1 MTAQPLVLP
10 LATRGSALARWQADH
25 VAHLLAAAAAAD
37 GGDLR
42 VEPVVIET
50 TADQR
55 LDIPI
60 WEMGGK
66 GVFVK
71 QIQAALLDG
80 RARIAVHSGKDLPA
94 TTHPDLVI
102 AAVPERADPRDV
114 LVGST
119 LADLVPGATVATG
132 SVRRRVQLASARPDL
147 TFEGLRGNIATRLDR
162 IPAGGA
168 IVMARAALDR
178 LDLLDGLTLAH
189 ETFEPSTMLP
199 QVAQGTLAVECRVD
213 DKEVRALLAALD
225 HRPSRLAFDAE
236 RAFLAELGGDCDLPA
251 GAFATVAV
259 AGGADS
265 DVPATIR
272 LDALLASLDGH
283 TIVRAV
289 HEGTDPTTLGT
300 GLARHLLDDCGGT
313 DLLDR

>member
-1 MTAQPLVLP
+1 MTREPLALP

-25 VAHLLAAAAAAD
+25 VADRLVAAA
-37 GGDLR
+37 GGAEALVVD
-42 VEPVVIET
+42 PAVIET

-71 QIQAALLDG
+71 QIQAAVLDG

-94 TTHPDLVI
+94 VTHPDLVI

-119 LADLVPGATVATG
+119 LDALAPGATIATG
-132 SVRRRVQLASARPDL
+132 SVRRRAQLASLRPDL
-147 TFEGLRGNIATRLDR
+147 TFGGLRGNIATRLDR

-178 LDLLDGLTLAH
+178 LGLLDGLDLAH
-189 ETFEPSTMLP
+189 ETLEPSTMLP
-199 QVAQGTLAVECRVD
+199 QVAQGALAVECHAD
-213 DKEVRALLAALD
+213 DDEARTLLAALD
-225 HRPSRLAFDAE
+225 HPASRLTFEAE

-251 GAFATVAV
+251 GAFATVD
-259 AGGADS
+259 GPDI
-265 DVPATIR
+265 T
-272 LDALLASLDGH
+272 LTALLASLDGH
-283 TIVRAV
+283 TIVRAART
-289 HEGTDPTTLGT
+289 GTDPLALGA
-300 GLARHLLDDCGGT
+300 GLARHLLHDCGGT